1 MFDIRIGTLIGADG
15 AEDSM
20 PLLRQA
26 GFESFEL
33 IFSAKLANGDLPALA
48 SRLLPAAGDCP
59 VSVLGLY
66 GNTLQDP
73 LVLSGVRNL
82 IAHAREFGCDTVGLF
97 AGAVAGSGVEAAI
110 PLFREVFSG
119 LVELAERHAVRI
131 AVENCEEGGW
141 SSCFQNIG
149 YCEDAWELMFDAVDS
164 PYLGLEWEPAHQ
176 LSMLADAE
184 AQLRRVAKKV
194 FHLHGKDA
202 TIARD
207 VIRDH
212 GLTSGRPWKWDR
224 NPGFGD
230 SNWANLFTIL
240 LQAGFHGFCDIEGY
254 HDPVHFDDME
264 WTSQLVSLDYLKKCR
279 GGTVPFEDPR
289 LPRGFQGKRKR

>member
-1 MFDIRIGTLIGADG
+1 MFDIRIGTLIDAVG

-33 IFSAKLANGDLPALA
+33 NFPVELANGDLSALA
-48 SRLLPAAGDCP
+48 SRLLSATGDCP
-59 VSVLGLY
+59 ISALGLY

-82 IAHAREFGCDTVGLF
+82 IAHSHDFGCDTVGLF
-97 AGAVAGSGVEAAI
+97 AGAVSGSGVEAAI
-110 PLFREVFSG
+110 PRFREVFSE
-119 LVELAERHAVRI
+119 LAELAERHSVRI
-131 AVENCEEGGW
+131 AIENCGGGW
-141 SSCFQNIG
+141 MSCSQNIG
-149 YCEDAWELMFDAVDS
+149 YCEDAWDLMFDAVDS

-176 LSMLADAE
+176 LCMLVDAE

-194 FHLHGKDA
+194 FHIHGKDA

-212 GLTSGRPWKWDR
+212 GLESGRPWKWDR

-240 LQAGFHGFCDIEGY
+240 LQAGFHGSCDIEGY

-279 GGTVPFEDPR
+279 GGVIPFEDPR
-289 LPRGFQGKRKR
+289 LPRGFQGTRKG